1 MSITQQYLLDTY
13 RAARLGEP
21 APPAPGTH
29 DLRVLRGLRDRR
41 RFRAVLAGRP
51 AHGRLGPAAA
61 RLRTAR
67 AGLLPALLPRPPRA
81 SRRDDSC
88 PTC

>member
-1 MSITQQYLLDTY
+1 MSITQQYLLDTH
-13 RAARLGEP
+13 RALQHGEA

-29 DLRVLRGLRDRR
+29 DRQTVRELRDYR

-51 AHGRLGPAAA
+51 AHGRIRGALSRWLHA
-61 RLRTAR
+61 RS
-67 AGLLPALLPRPPRA
+67 A
-81 SRRDDSC
+81 SR